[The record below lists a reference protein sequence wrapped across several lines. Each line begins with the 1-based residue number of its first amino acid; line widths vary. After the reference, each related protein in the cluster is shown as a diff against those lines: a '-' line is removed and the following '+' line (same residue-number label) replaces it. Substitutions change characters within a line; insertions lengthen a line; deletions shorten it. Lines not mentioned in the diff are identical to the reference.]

1 MARHHSPA
9 CPRRVRPAPSYR
21 KARGF
26 PEGTC
31 TRGRP
36 YPQWAAL
43 VCLLAGRK
51 SRAPWSAALAALNAE
66 GPPERAFGGDCPEL
80 LDLDGSARFLE
91 LALELVGLVAVDA
104 LLDGLRGL
112 VDERL
117 GLLEPEAGRRAHDLD
132 DLDLLV
138 AGAGE
143 DDVERRLLLLGLGR
157 VAAARRRAA
166 GRSRR
171 DRGRGDAERLLERL
185 DALGELEDGDRL
197 ELLDP
202 LLGAGGHFLVLLG
215 VSGGSVVSR
224 RGGGGLLGRS
234 LLGRGLLRGS
244 LLGGG
249 GRRGAAAHEALVG
262 DQLQLARESGDQV
275 VQRRHDAGERR
286 GDHAHEPC
294 LEHLARRKLRDRVDL
309 FGREPGAVHPAALE
323 LEQRP
328 ACAAAEVAQRLGGG
342 PRVAA
347 DERHRRRAF
356 EQLLEPLGAGL
367 VGRALAERVL
377 DHAERGIGA
386 AQLRAQLGGLRHG
399 DAAVVDRVDGRRS
412 ADLRGHVVDDRSL
425 LVSVQAIPPIPVL
438 RQGRPESVEEAVGRY
453 AAEAAS
459 CSTRSRMRLG
469 STFTPGPIVDAITM
483 ERMYLPLA
491 ADGLARISSSITAW

>member
-51 SRAPWSAALAALNAE
+51 SRAPWSGALAALNAE

-215 VSGGSVVSR
+215 VSFGNGIRVGTRS
-224 RGGGGLLGRS
+224 LGRFGGARVGVAGGV
-234 LLGRGLLRGS
+234 LGRGLLRRLRRG
-244 LLGGG
+244 LLGSGLR
-249 GRRGAAAHEALVG
+249 RRGVASDQPLVG
-262 DQLQLARESGDQV
+262 DLRELARQAADQA
-275 VQRRHDAGERR
+275 VQRARQAGERR
-286 GDHAHEPC
+286 GDHADEAAI
-294 LEHLARRKLRDRVDL
+294 EHLTRRQLGDGLDLVARQRR
-309 FGREPGAVHPAALE
+309 AVHPAALE
-323 LEQRP
+323 LEQLGG
-328 ACAAAEVAQRLGGG
+328 AMEVAQRLGGRG
-342 PRVAA
+342 GIAA
-347 DERHRRRAF
+347 YERHGRGAL
-356 EQLLEPLGAGL
+356 EQLLERLGAGL
-367 VGRALAERVL
+367 VGRPLAQGVL
-377 DHAERGIGA
+377 DDPERGVGV
-386 AQLRAQLGGLRHG
+386 AQLDAQLGRLRHG
-399 DAAVVDRVDGRRS
+399 DAAVVDREDGLGFR
-412 ADLRGHVVDDRSL
+412 DLSGHLIDDRGF
-425 LVSVQAIPPIPVL
+425 LVSVQTVL
-438 RQGRPESVEEAVGRY
+438 LTGSSTPDGAARSLWGTNEAVR
-453 AAEAAS
+453 
-459 CSTRSRMRLG
+459 
-469 STFTPGPIVDAITM
+469 
-483 ERMYLPLA
+483 
-491 ADGLARISSSITAW
+491 